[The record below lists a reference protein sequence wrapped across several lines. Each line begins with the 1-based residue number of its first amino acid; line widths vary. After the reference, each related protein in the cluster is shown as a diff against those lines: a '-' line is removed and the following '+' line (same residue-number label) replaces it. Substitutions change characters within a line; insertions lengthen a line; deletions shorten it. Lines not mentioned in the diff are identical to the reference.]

1 MCWTWIN
8 YLFHHDKGKKFYIL
22 APETEF
28 WQRSMRRIKLTKSA
42 IAIAISLFLLFAFL
56 CIVQNTPPA
65 VAQHSS
71 PIGQNNQPA
80 RIIFFHIDGLHYQAP
95 ERLKLTNY
103 QSLVRQGTSVREA
116 YILLPWHQTE
126 NGYRS
131 LSLTSPPNPT
141 TMAGSIFLDPWW
153 EERYIQ
159 QAFYPQQLTAHIAN
173 STAYSSL
180 NPGFNFVKLERT
192 NDRSS
197 VRFAI
202 DLLRQFD
209 IRFMRLVLQDT
220 GSASQDVADGRLKNE
235 PWAENIWA
243 TGSPYIKAAQNADR
257 LLGEFIRELKR
268 MGKWEDTLLVLLT
281 DGQASTGWH
290 PIQNEQSWRIPL
302 AFVGPGVAR
311 GKTVPYAE
319 SIDIVPTVL
328 NLMGMPPTNTDG
340 GSGRILEEIKASSNN
355 TPQVPHRL
363 LELNRQ
369 IKAHLR
375 LKSQMQLLAD
385 RYPLIDTSL
394 MQAENRLER
403 PQAVFYNLERMD
415 QWREAG
421 TLDNMLRT
429 NREAI
434 AFLRQRL
441 EQSGAPTDLAA
452 R

>member
-1 MCWTWIN
+1 M
-8 YLFHHDKGKKFYIL
+8 K
-22 APETEF
+22 
-28 WQRSMRRIKLTKSA
+28 RIKSA
-42 IAIAISLFLLFAFL
+42 IAAAFSLFLLSAFL
-56 CIVQNTPPA
+56 CVIQKTPPA
-65 VAQHSS
+65 VAQNSS
-71 PIGQNNQPA
+71 PSGGQSGKPA

-95 ERLKLTNY
+95 ERLNLTNY

-116 YILLPWHQTE
+116 YILIPWHQTE

-159 QAFYPQQLTAHIAN
+159 QAFYPQHLTAHIAN
-173 STAYSSL
+173 SPAYSSL
-180 NPGFNFVKLERT
+180 NPGFNFVKLDRG
-192 NDRSS
+192 NDESG

-202 DLLRQFD
+202 DLLRKFD

-257 LLGEFIRELKR
+257 LLGEFVTQLKR

-290 PIQNEQSWRIPL
+290 PIQNEESWRIPL

-311 GKTVPYAE
+311 GKTIPYAE
-319 SIDIVPTVL
+319 STDIVPTVL

-340 GSGRILEEIKASSNN
+340 GSGRVLAEIKARSTN
-355 TPQVPHRL
+355 TSQVPRRL

-369 IKAHLR
+369 IKTHLR

-385 RYPLIDTSL
+385 RHPLIDTSL
-394 MQAENRLER
+394 MEAENRLVR

-421 TLDNMLRT
+421 TIDNMLRV

-441 EQSGAPTDLAA
+441 EQSGALKPAA
-452 R
+452 Q

>member
-1 MCWTWIN
+1 LPQSLLVVWISISIAPAPTSATDAP
-8 YLFHHDKGKKFYIL
+8 LTL
-22 APETEF
+22 A
-28 WQRSMRRIKLTKSA
+28 Q
-42 IAIAISLFLLFAFL
+42 
-56 CIVQNTPPA
+56 TPPTTT
-65 VAQHSS
+65 SRK
-71 PIGQNNQPA
+71 PA

-95 ERLKLTNY
+95 ERLKMTNY
-103 QSLVRQGTSVREA
+103 QSLVQQGTSVNEA

-159 QAFYPQQLTAHIAN
+159 QAFYPRQLTAHIAN
-173 STAYSSL
+173 GVAYSSL
-180 NPGFNFVKLERT
+180 NPGFNFTKLDDSTDE
-192 NDRSS
+192 SS
-197 VRFAI
+197 VRFAL
-202 DLLRQFD
+202 DLLKQND

-220 GSASQDVADGRLKNE
+220 GSASQDVANGRLKNE

-243 TGSPYIKAAQNADR
+243 NGSPYIKAAQNADR
-257 LLGEFIRELKR
+257 LLGEFVAELKR
-268 MGKWEDTLLVLLT
+268 IGKWDDTLLVLLT

-290 PIQNEQSWRIPL
+290 PIQNEETWRIPL
-302 AFVGPGVAR
+302 AFVGPGVAQGR
-311 GKTVPYAE
+311 TIPYAE
-319 SIDIVPTVL
+319 SIDIVPTAL
-328 NLMGMPPTNTDG
+328 NLMGMQPLNTDG
-340 GSGRILEEIKASSNN
+340 GTGRVLEEIKANN
-355 TPQVPHRL
+355 PASAQPPRRL

-369 IKAHLR
+369 IKEHLR

-394 MQAENRLER
+394 MQAENRIIR
-403 PQAVFYNLERMD
+403 PGAIFYNLERMD

-421 TLDNMLRT
+421 TIDNMLRV

-441 EQSGAPTDLAA
+441 EQSGAP
-452 R
+452 RS

>member
-1 MCWTWIN
+1 M
-8 YLFHHDKGKKFYIL
+8 L
-22 APETEF
+22 AVT
-28 WQRSMRRIKLTKSA
+28 LTIPHESA
-42 IAIAISLFLLFAFL
+42 IATDTLQAIA
-56 CIVQNTPPA
+56 QNPTSTA
-65 VAQHSS
+65 RSK
-71 PIGQNNQPA
+71 PA

-95 ERLKLTNY
+95 ERLKMTNY
-103 QSLVRQGTSVREA
+103 QSLVKQGTSVEEA
-116 YILLPWHQTE
+116 YILIPWHQTE
-126 NGYRS
+126 NGYCS

-159 QAFYPQQLTAHIAN
+159 QTFYPRQLTPHIAN
-173 STAYSSL
+173 SIAYSSL
-180 NPGFNFVKLERT
+180 NPGFNFTKLEYST
-192 NDRSS
+192 DESS
-197 VRFAI
+197 VRFAL
-202 DLLRQFD
+202 DLLRQHD

-243 TGSPYIKAAQNADR
+243 NGSPYIKAAQNADR
-257 LLGEFIRELKR
+257 LLGEFVAELKR
-268 MGKWEDTLLVLLT
+268 MGKWDDTLLVLLT

-290 PIQNEQSWRIPL
+290 PIQNEESWRIPL
-302 AFVGPGVAR
+302 AFVGTGVAQGR
-311 GKTVPYAE
+311 TIPYAE

-328 NLMGMPPTNTDG
+328 NLMGMQPLNTDG
-340 GSGRILEEIKASSNN
+340 GSGRVLEEIKANN
-355 TPQVPHRL
+355 PASAQPPRRL

-369 IKAHLR
+369 IKEHLR

-403 PQAVFYNLERMD
+403 PGANFYNLERMD

-421 TLDNMLRT
+421 TLDNMLRV

-434 AFLRQRL
+434 AFLRERL
-441 EQSGAPTDLAA
+441 ALSGAPKS
-452 R
+452 

>member
-1 MCWTWIN
+1 
-8 YLFHHDKGKKFYIL
+8 
-22 APETEF
+22 
-28 WQRSMRRIKLTKSA
+28 
-42 IAIAISLFLLFAFL
+42 
-56 CIVQNTPPA
+56 
-65 VAQHSS
+65 
-71 PIGQNNQPA
+71 
-80 RIIFFHIDGLHYQAP
+80 LHYQAP
-95 ERLKLTNY
+95 ERLKMTNY
-103 QSLVRQGTSVREA
+103 QSLVQQGTSVNEA

-126 NGYRS
+126 NGFRS

-153 EERYIQ
+153 SERYIQ
-159 QAFYPQQLTAHIAN
+159 QTFYPDQLTAHIAN

-192 NDRSS
+192 NDESS
-197 VRFAI
+197 VRFAL
-202 DLLRQFD
+202 DLLRQYD

-220 GSASQDVADGRLKNE
+220 GSASQKVADGRLENE

-243 TGSPYIKAAQNADR
+243 NGSPYIKAAQNADR
-257 LLGEFIRELKR
+257 LLGEFVAELKQ

-290 PIQNEQSWRIPL
+290 PIQNEESWRIPL
-302 AFVGPGVAR
+302 AFIGSGVAR
-311 GKTVPYAE
+311 GKTIPYAE

-328 NLMGMPPTNTDG
+328 NLMGLPPMNTDG
-340 GSGRILEEIKASSNN
+340 GSGRVLEEIKVGSANA
-355 TPQVPHRL
+355 PQVSQRL

-369 IKAHLR
+369 IKEHIR

-403 PQAVFYNLERMD
+403 PDAVFYNLERMD

-421 TLDNMLRT
+421 TIDNMLRV

-434 AFLRQRL
+434 TFLRQRL
-441 EQSGAPTDLAA
+441 QQSGAPKSLTVQLP
-452 R
+452 

>member
-1 MCWTWIN
+1 M
-8 YLFHHDKGKKFYIL
+8 KKIKRLIIATVFLL
-22 APETEF
+22 ALLIP
-28 WQRSMRRIKLTKSA
+28 QA
-42 IAIAISLFLLFAFL
+42 IASLAVGIAQNPSPAISNNTAKLLA
-56 CIVQNTPPA
+56 QNPSKPT
-65 VAQHSS
+65 
-71 PIGQNNQPA
+71 

-95 ERLKLTNY
+95 ERLKMTNY
-103 QSLVRQGTSVREA
+103 QSLVQQGTSVNEA

-131 LSLTSPPNPT
+131 LGLTSPPNPT

-153 EERYIQ
+153 SERYIQ
-159 QAFYPQQLTAHIAN
+159 QAFYPKQLTAHIAN

-192 NDRSS
+192 NDESS
-197 VRFAI
+197 VRFAL
-202 DLLRQFD
+202 DLLRQHD

-220 GSASQDVADGRLKNE
+220 GSASQEVADGRLENK

-243 TGSPYIKAAQNADR
+243 NGSPYIKAAQNADR
-257 LLGEFIRELKR
+257 LLGEFVAQLKQ
-268 MGKWEDTLLVLLT
+268 MEKWEDTLLVLLT

-290 PIQNEQSWRIPL
+290 PIQNEESWRIPL
-302 AFVGPGVAR
+302 AFIGSGVAR
-311 GKTVPYAE
+311 GQTIPYAE

-328 NLMGMPPTNTDG
+328 NLMGLPPMNTDG
-340 GSGRILEEIKASSNN
+340 GSGRVLEEIKVGSANA
-355 TPQVPHRL
+355 PQVRRRL

-369 IKAHLR
+369 IKEHLR

-403 PQAVFYNLERMD
+403 PGAVFYNLERMD

-421 TLDNMLRT
+421 TIDNMLGV

-441 EQSGAPTDLAA
+441 NQSGAP
-452 R
+452 RN

>member
-1 MCWTWIN
+1 M
-8 YLFHHDKGKKFYIL
+8 KKIKWFIVATVFFL
-22 APETEF
+22 ALLIP
-28 WQRSMRRIKLTKSA
+28 QA
-42 IAIAISLFLLFAFL
+42 IAHNPSLAIPHDTAKLVTQSSSPA
-56 CIVQNTPPA
+56 VQNKK
-65 VAQHSS
+65 
-71 PIGQNNQPA
+71 PA

-95 ERLKLTNY
+95 ERLKMTNY
-103 QSLVRQGTSVREA
+103 QSLVQQGTSVDEA
-116 YILLPWHQTE
+116 YILIPWHQTE

-153 EERYIQ
+153 SERYIQ
-159 QAFYPQQLTAHIAN
+159 QAFYPKQLTAHIAN

-192 NDRSS
+192 NDESS
-197 VRFAI
+197 VRFAL
-202 DLLRQFD
+202 DLLRQHD
-209 IRFMRLVLQDT
+209 IRFMRLLLQDT
-220 GSASQDVADGRLKNE
+220 GSASQEVADGRLKNE

-243 TGSPYIKAAQNADR
+243 NGSPYIKAAENADR
-257 LLGEFIRELKR
+257 LLGEFVAELKQ

-290 PIQNEQSWRIPL
+290 PIQNEESWRIPL
-302 AFVGPGVAR
+302 AFVGAGVAP
-311 GKTVPYAE
+311 GKTIPYAE

-328 NLMGMPPTNTDG
+328 SLMGLPPMNTDG
-340 GSGRILEEIKASSNN
+340 GSGRVLEEIKVDSSNV
-355 TPQVPHRL
+355 PQVSRRL

-369 IKAHLR
+369 IKEHLR

-385 RYPLIDTSL
+385 RYLLIDTSL

-403 PQAVFYNLERMD
+403 PDANFYNLERMD
-415 QWREAG
+415 QWHEAG
-421 TLDNMLRT
+421 TIDNMLRV

-441 EQSGAPTDLAA
+441 EQSGAP
-452 R
+452 RR

>member
-1 MCWTWIN
+1 MSVKR
-8 YLFHHDKGKKFYIL
+8 LQGMQRLVFRLIL
-22 APETEF
+22 AVF
-28 WQRSMRRIKLTKSA
+28 VISA
-42 IAIAISLFLLFAFL
+42 IALPTLS
-56 CIVQNTPPA
+56 Q
-65 VAQHSS
+65 SS
-71 PIGQNNQPA
+71 PTPVTQNQKPA

-95 ERLKLTNY
+95 ERLKMTNY
-103 QSLVRQGTSVREA
+103 LSLQQQGTSVREA
-116 YILLPWHQTE
+116 YILIPWHQTE

-141 TMAGSIFLDPWW
+141 TMAGSIFLAPWW

-173 STAYSSL
+173 SPAYSSL
-180 NPGFNFVKLERT
+180 NPGFNFVKLDRT
-192 NDRSS
+192 NDGSS
-197 VRFAI
+197 VRFAL

-220 GSASQDVADGRLKNE
+220 GSASQEVADGRLNNE

-243 TGSPYIKAAQNADR
+243 ENSPYIKAAQNADR
-257 LLGEFIRELKR
+257 LLGEFVAQLKR
-268 MGKWEDTLLVLLT
+268 MGKWDDTLLVLLT

-290 PIQNEQSWRIPL
+290 PIQNEESWRIPL
-302 AFVGPGVAR
+302 VFVGPGVAK
-311 GKTVPYAE
+311 GKTIPYAE

-328 NLMGMPPTNTDG
+328 NLMGMPSTNTDG
-340 GSGRILEEIKASSNN
+340 GSGRVLEEIKQGSANA
-355 TPQVPHRL
+355 PQVPHRL

-369 IKAHLR
+369 IKEHLR

-394 MQAENRLER
+394 MEAENRLVR
-403 PQAVFYNLERMD
+403 PGAVFYNLERMD

-421 TLDNMLRT
+421 SFDNLLQV

-434 AFLRQRL
+434 AFLRERF
-441 EQSGAPTDLAA
+441 EQSGALKSYAKGNYNRLLGLGTETFEANY
-452 R
+452 

>member
-1 MCWTWIN
+1 MKRIRWIA
-8 YLFHHDKGKKFYIL
+8 LVAVLMFGLWSLSTITDPPVAVSA
-22 APETEF
+22 APT
-28 WQRSMRRIKLTKSA
+28 TV
-42 IAIAISLFLLFAFL
+42 IA
-56 CIVQNTPPA
+56 Q
-65 VAQHSS
+65 SS
-71 PIGQNNQPA
+71 PTQSGKPA

-95 ERLKLTNY
+95 ERLKMTNY
-103 QSLVRQGTSVREA
+103 QSLVKQGTSVNEA
-116 YILLPWHQTE
+116 YILIPWHQTE

-180 NPGFNFVKLERT
+180 NPGFNFVKLDRN
-192 NDRSS
+192 NDESN
-197 VRFAI
+197 VRFAL
-202 DLLRQFD
+202 DLLRQND

-220 GSASQDVADGRLKNE
+220 GSASQDVANGRLKNE

-243 TGSPYIKAAQNADR
+243 KGSPYIEAAQNADR
-257 LLGEFIRELKR
+257 LLGEFVAELKK
-268 MGKWEDTLLVLLT
+268 MGKWDDTLLVLLT

-290 PIQNEQSWRIPL
+290 PIQNEESWRIPL
-302 AFVGPGVAR
+302 AFIGSGVAQGR
-311 GKTVPYAE
+311 TIPYAD

-328 NLMGMPPTNTDG
+328 NLMGMQPLNTDG
-340 GSGRILEEIKASSNN
+340 GVGRVLEEIKANN
-355 TPQVPHRL
+355 PASAQVPRRL

-369 IKAHLR
+369 IKEHLR

-394 MQAENRLER
+394 MQAENRLSR
-403 PQAVFYNLERMD
+403 PNQAVFYNLERMD

-421 TLDNMLRT
+421 TIDNLLRV
-429 NREAI
+429 NREALS
-434 AFLRQRL
+434 FLRERL
-441 EQSGAPTDLAA
+441 ALSGAPHS
-452 R
+452 